1 MNQSETEELEKV
13 IVTHHLHVSKHL
25 VMLFKITP
33 DQLNLQEDSSNT
45 PLSMKIQHYLFNQIG
60 QQGEDGKMTGRTSN
74 DYLNSVNTIYALI
87 RSKLSDMA
95 YNGQLNAKQTIYA
108 KKIIHV
114 LNKES
119 VEAMVKLLNINDT
132 SMSPNQ
138 LIEFIKSKRTD
149 DDLDQA
155 VELKIK
161 EVVYMKKLEAIN
173 SLVLLLHM
181 KRQVI
186 FFFFFINIL
195 SMYIPI
201 YTNFNYVFLLI
212 MGRIMCN

>member
-1 MNQSETEELEKV
+1 M
-13 IVTHHLHVSKHL
+13 IG
-25 VMLFKITP
+25 
-33 DQLNLQEDSSNT
+33 QED
-45 PLSMKIQHYLFNQIG
+45 
-60 QQGEDGKMTGRTSN
+60 TGRTSN

-95 YNGQLNAKQTIYA
+95 YNGELNAKQTIYA

-161 EVVYMKKLEAIN
+161 EVVYMKKLQAIN

-181 KRQVI
+181 KRQVKI
-186 FFFFFINIL
+186 II
-195 SMYIPI
+195 
-201 YTNFNYVFLLI
+201 
-212 MGRIMCN
+212 

>member
-1 MNQSETEELEKV
+1 MVFSLSLNIGPINQSQTEELEKV
-13 IVTHHLHVSKHL
+13 IVQHHLHVSKHL
-25 VMLFKITP
+25 VMLFKFTP
-33 DQLNLQEDSSNT
+33 DQLNLQDST
-45 PLSMKIQHYLFNQIG
+45 PLAIKIQHYLFNQIG
-60 QQGEDGKMTGRTSN
+60 QEDTGRTSN
-74 DYLNSVNTIYALI
+74 DYLNSVNSIYALI

-138 LIEFIKSKRTD
+138 LIEFIKAKRTD

-173 SLVLLLHM
+173 ALVLLLHM
-181 KRQVI
+181 KRQVKI
-186 FFFFFINIL
+186 IIIIIIWQC
-195 SMYIPI
+195 S
-201 YTNFNYVFLLI
+201 NFKYLYYF
-212 MGRIMCN
+212 